1 MSSARSL
8 PVARVRHAARALIL
22 SPDDEVLLIRLAMP
36 WGRFWLLPGGGLED
50 GETHEEGL
58 GRELMEEV
66 GRDDL
71 VTGPEI
77 WRRVIHYS
85 VDGARWEQHER
96 MWLIRTEV
104 FEPHA
109 RNMPGDAEQ
118 DWFEAFAWC
127 DLDAIAALPER
138 TGPRNLHALLAGLLS
153 DGPPARPVD
162 ITLPPR

>member
-1 MSSARSL
+1 MSATGPRAA
-8 PVARVRHAARALIL
+8 ARVRHAARALIL
-22 SPDDEVLLIRLAMP
+22 TPANEVLLIRLAMP

-58 GRELMEEV
+58 NRELMEEV

-71 VTGPEI
+71 VPGPEI
-77 WRRVIHYS
+77 WRRVIHYA
-85 VDGARWEQHER
+85 VDGVPCEQHER

-118 DWFEAFAWC
+118 SWFEAFAWC
-127 DLDAIAALPER
+127 DLDAIASLPER
-138 TGPRNLHALLAGLLS
+138 TGPRNLHALLSGLLS
-153 DGPPARPVD
+153 DGPPAAPID
-162 ITLPPR
+162 ITLARR